1 MKQQQF
7 GRAPSTPSPHSSTHS
22 PTHSSS
28 SSTPTPSIDQW
39 DQQLEA
45 ALRVLHGDPTQ
56 ARTFLRSQPALTH
69 SLATV
74 SDDTLDQQ
82 LDTFRAVDP
91 HVLRQLY
98 SAVKP
103 LLRGYQAVD
112 VCTGGRGKYVLCVV
126 FVVLVGMGVYLTCL
140 CWGWFWAC
148 WGYVSGGV
156 SEPAVVSSGVSGGVS
171 GSGVSGSGVSSGVSG
186 GAATA
191 PLGVLSGHND
201 GDDEFEF

>member
-1 MKQQQF
+1 M
-7 GRAPSTPSPHSSTHS
+7 
-22 PTHSSS
+22 
-28 SSTPTPSIDQW
+28 
-39 DQQLEA
+39 
-45 ALRVLHGDPTQ
+45 LHGDPTQ
-56 ARTFLRSQPALTH
+56 ARAFLRSQPALTH

-140 CWGWFWAC
+140 CWGWFW
-148 WGYVSGGV
+148 GYVSGGVSGGV
-156 SEPAVVSSGVSGGVS
+156 SEPAVVSSGVSGSVSDGGVS
-171 GSGVSGSGVSSGVSG
+171 ECGS
-186 GAATA
+186 GAATV